1 MDIKKI
7 VFKNLDGSLRK
18 VNIVNSINGI
28 DIPDSGAVILDTIKD
43 ISADGSSLT
52 VTKSDGSSSKVTLNT
67 SGGVKTVNNVKPDS
81 NGNVTIEVGTVKT
94 VNNVKPDSNGN
105 IEIPVGSVKTVNSVE
120 PDSDGNVVLSF
131 VKSVNGNTPD
141 ISGNVTID
149 AGKVK
154 TVDGKVP
161 DSDGNVALN
170 AIKSINGSTPNASGD
185 FELSTV
191 SDITLSEKNLNIENA
206 NGNTKTLVL
215 PFSDVKTVNSV
226 QPDESGNIEIPT
238 GTVKSINNTT
248 PDDNGNVVLSF
259 VKSVNGNTPDIS
271 GNVTIDAGK
280 VKTVDGKVPDSD
292 GNVAL
297 NAIKSI
303 NGSTPNASG
312 DFELSTVSDITLSE
326 KNLNI
331 ENANGNT
338 KTLVLPFSDV
348 KTVNSVQPDESGNIE
363 IPTGTVKSINNT
375 TPDDNGNVALNYVQS
390 VFVASGM
397 MAVTSQNGTQQ
408 YDLTTQYSSTEE
420 STDGSQI
427 ISVNP
432 KTKYHSITLN
442 TSNSSIVFVNPTQ
455 SEGTSKSSASEVS
468 TSPATPGVSSSAV
481 IKLELFIK
489 QGTGTNTVTWPAN
502 VKWENGIEPVLSL
515 EKDHVDLISLIS
527 LDNGQNYYGFA
538 KAVWMN

>member
-7 VFKNLDGSLRK
+7 VFKNLDGSLKK

-52 VTKSDGSSSKVTLNT
+52 VTKSDGSTSKVTLNA
-67 SGGVKTVNNVKPDS
+67 SGGVKSVNNVQPDSNGNVEIPVGSVKTVNNVQPDD
-81 NGNVTIEVGTVKT
+81 NGNVTIEAGKVKTVNNIQPDEEGNIELQTGTVKT
-94 VNNVKPDSNGN
+94 VNNIQPDSNGN
-105 IEIPVGSVKTVNSVE
+105 VEIPVGSVKTVNSVE
-120 PDSDGNVVLSF
+120 PDSDGNVVLNV

-191 SDITLSEKNLNIENA
+191 SDITLSGKNLNIENA

-215 PFSDVKTVNSV
+215 PFSDVKTVNNV

-238 GTVKSINNTT
+238 GTVKSINNT
-248 PDDNGNVVLSF
+248 S
-259 VKSVNGNTPDIS
+259 
-271 GNVTIDAGK
+271 
-280 VKTVDGKVPDSD
+280 
-292 GNVAL
+292 
-297 NAIKSI
+297 
-303 NGSTPNASG
+303 
-312 DFELSTVSDITLSE
+312 
-326 KNLNI
+326 
-331 ENANGNT
+331 
-338 KTLVLPFSDV
+338 
-348 KTVNSVQPDESGNIE
+348 
-363 IPTGTVKSINNT
+363 
-375 TPDDNGNVALNYVQS
+375 PDDNGNVALNYVQS

-397 MAVTSQNGTQQ
+397 MAVTSQNRTQQ
-408 YDLTTQYSSTEE
+408 YDLTTEYSSTEE
-420 STDGSQI
+420 STDDSQV
-427 ISVNP
+427 ISLNT

-442 TSNSSIVFVNPTQ
+442 TSNSSITFAN
-455 SEGTSKSSASEVS
+455 SSANPNQLADNSE
-468 TSPATPGVSSSAV
+468 SSSSETPSTPTVPDVTSSKV

>member
-28 DIPDSGAVILDTIKD
+28 DIPDSGAVILDTVKD
-43 ISADGSSLT
+43 ITTDGSGLT
-52 VTKSDGSSSKVTLNT
+52 VTKSDGSTSKVTLNA
-67 SGGVKTVNNVKPDS
+67 SGGVKTVNNVQPDESGNILLNVVKTVNSVKPDS
-81 NGNVTIEVGTVKT
+81 NGNV
-94 VNNVKPDSNGN
+94 
-105 IEIPVGSVKTVNSVE
+105 EIPVGSVKTVNSVK

-191 SDITLSEKNLNIENA
+191 SDITLSGKNLNIENA

-215 PFSDVKTVNSV
+215 PFSDVKTVNNV
-226 QPDESGNIEIPT
+226 QPDESGNIKIPT
-238 GTVKSINNTT
+238 GTVKSINNT
-248 PDDNGNVVLSF
+248 S
-259 VKSVNGNTPDIS
+259 
-271 GNVTIDAGK
+271 
-280 VKTVDGKVPDSD
+280 
-292 GNVAL
+292 
-297 NAIKSI
+297 
-303 NGSTPNASG
+303 
-312 DFELSTVSDITLSE
+312 
-326 KNLNI
+326 
-331 ENANGNT
+331 
-338 KTLVLPFSDV
+338 
-348 KTVNSVQPDESGNIE
+348 PDE
-363 IPTGTVKSINNT
+363 
-375 TPDDNGNVALNYVQS
+375 NGNVALNYVQS

-397 MAVTSQNGTQQ
+397 MTVTSQNRTQQ

-455 SEGTSKSSASEVS
+455 NEGTSKSSGSETPS
-468 TSPATPGVSSSAV
+468 TPTVPDMTSSAV

>member
-67 SGGVKTVNNVKPDS
+67 SGGVKTVNNVQPDESGNVLLNVVKTVNNTEPDS

-105 IEIPVGSVKTVNSVE
+105 VEIPVGSVKTVNSVE

-185 FELSTV
+185 LELSTV
-191 SDITLSEKNLNIENA
+191 SDITLSGKNLNIENA

-215 PFSDVKTVNSV
+215 PFSDVKTVNNV

-238 GTVKSINNTT
+238 GTVKSINNT
-248 PDDNGNVVLSF
+248 S
-259 VKSVNGNTPDIS
+259 
-271 GNVTIDAGK
+271 
-280 VKTVDGKVPDSD
+280 
-292 GNVAL
+292 
-297 NAIKSI
+297 
-303 NGSTPNASG
+303 
-312 DFELSTVSDITLSE
+312 
-326 KNLNI
+326 
-331 ENANGNT
+331 
-338 KTLVLPFSDV
+338 
-348 KTVNSVQPDESGNIE
+348 
-363 IPTGTVKSINNT
+363 
-375 TPDDNGNVALNYVQS
+375 PDDNGNVALNYVQS

-468 TSPATPGVSSSAV
+468 TSPATPDVSSSAV

>member
-43 ISADGSSLT
+43 ISAEGSSLI

-67 SGGVKTVNNVKPDS
+67 SGGVKTVNNVQPDESGNITIPTGTVNSVNNVQPDESGNVLLNVVKTVNSVEPDS

-105 IEIPVGSVKTVNSVE
+105 VEIPVGSVKTVNSVE

-191 SDITLSEKNLNIENA
+191 SDITLSGKNLNIENT

-215 PFSDVKTVNSV
+215 PFSDVKTVNNV

-238 GTVKSINNTT
+238 GTVKSINNT
-248 PDDNGNVVLSF
+248 S
-259 VKSVNGNTPDIS
+259 
-271 GNVTIDAGK
+271 
-280 VKTVDGKVPDSD
+280 
-292 GNVAL
+292 
-297 NAIKSI
+297 
-303 NGSTPNASG
+303 
-312 DFELSTVSDITLSE
+312 
-326 KNLNI
+326 
-331 ENANGNT
+331 
-338 KTLVLPFSDV
+338 
-348 KTVNSVQPDESGNIE
+348 
-363 IPTGTVKSINNT
+363 
-375 TPDDNGNVALNYVQS
+375 PDDNGNVALNYVQG

-408 YDLTTQYSSTEE
+408 YDLTTEYLSTEE
-420 STDGSQI
+420 STDDSQV
-427 ISVNP
+427 ISVNT

-442 TSNSSIVFVNPTQ
+442 TSNSSIVFANPTQ
-455 SEGTSKSSASEVS
+455 SEGTSKSSASEAS
-468 TSPATPGVSSSAV
+468 TSPATPDVSSSAV

>member
-28 DIPDSGAVILDTIKD
+28 DIPDSGAIILDTIKD
-43 ISADGSSLT
+43 ITTDGSSLT

-67 SGGVKTVNNVKPDS
+67 SGGVKTVNNVQPDESGNITIPTGTVKTVNNVQPDESGNITIPTGTVKTVNNVQPDS

-105 IEIPVGSVKTVNSVE
+105 VEIPVGSVKTVNSVE

-185 FELSTV
+185 FELSIV
-191 SDITLSEKNLNIENA
+191 SDITLSGKNLNIENA

-215 PFSDVKTVNSV
+215 PFSDVKTVNNV

-238 GTVKSINNTT
+238 GTVKSINNT
-248 PDDNGNVVLSF
+248 S
-259 VKSVNGNTPDIS
+259 
-271 GNVTIDAGK
+271 
-280 VKTVDGKVPDSD
+280 
-292 GNVAL
+292 
-297 NAIKSI
+297 
-303 NGSTPNASG
+303 
-312 DFELSTVSDITLSE
+312 
-326 KNLNI
+326 
-331 ENANGNT
+331 
-338 KTLVLPFSDV
+338 
-348 KTVNSVQPDESGNIE
+348 
-363 IPTGTVKSINNT
+363 
-375 TPDDNGNVALNYVQS
+375 PDDNGNVALNYVQS

-420 STDGSQI
+420 STDDSTA
-427 ISVNP
+427 ISVNT
-432 KTKYHSITLN
+432 KTKYHFITLN
-442 TSNSSIVFVNPTQ
+442 TSNSSITFANPTQ
-455 SEGTSKSSASEVS
+455 NEGSSA
-468 TSPATPGVSSSAV
+468 TSDTTSSAV

-489 QGTGTNTVTWPAN
+489 QGTGTNTVTWPNN